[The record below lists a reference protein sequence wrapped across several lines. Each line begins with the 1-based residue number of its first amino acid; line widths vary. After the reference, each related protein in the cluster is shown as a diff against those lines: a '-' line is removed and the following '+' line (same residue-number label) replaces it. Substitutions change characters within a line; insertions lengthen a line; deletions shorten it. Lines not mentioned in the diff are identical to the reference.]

1 MSRSFL
7 HCKTY
12 QSMNAGELAYKA
24 WCECLDHLTH
34 PDWTDL
40 TADEKVAWQY
50 VFESVKRALDK

>member
-1 MSRSFL
+1 
-7 HCKTY
+7 
-12 QSMNAGELAYKA
+12 MNAGELAYKA